1 MKKYQD
7 RLKFSLLNSFVMYMY
22 ASHKMHQA
30 WITVAILIKAFRDE
44 KENALNDFYKFMAM
58 IYI

>member
-30 WITVAILIKAFRDE
+30 WITVAILKLLEME
-44 KENALNDFYKFMAM
+44 KRMH
-58 IYI
+58 